1 MPHVPHGPARSC
13 NPVPD
18 QHSFGSPICCDNET
32 RIIPVPLRAG
42 QVEPAI
48 IADMSAT
55 NPFNHAPTP
64 LPQGFFDLDVG
75 QLAPRLLGKV
85 IRHFHRGLWLS
96 ARIIETEAY
105 RREEKGS
112 HASLGLTH
120 SRRALFMPAGTL
132 YMYYARGGDSLNPA
146 ADGRPRETRRLCNGQ
161 TLLCRSLHLKV
172 PEWNAQ
178 QMQPGRLIVEDDGYR
193 PELVI
198 QTTRLGIPLGR
209 DEHLPYRFV
218 DHAYAPFCTRNP
230 LGRTREEGR
239 DYILHHADAAP
250 WKHC

>member
-1 MPHVPHGPARSC
+1 
-13 NPVPD
+13 
-18 QHSFGSPICCDNET
+18 
-32 RIIPVPLRAG
+32 
-42 QVEPAI
+42 
-48 IADMSAT
+48 MSAT
-55 NPFNHAPTP
+55 NPFNHTPTP

-132 YMYYARGGDSLNPA
+132 YMYYARGGDSLNISAAGEGDGVLIKSGYPVMDEISRAESLALMRELNPA

>member
-1 MPHVPHGPARSC
+1 
-13 NPVPD
+13 
-18 QHSFGSPICCDNET
+18 
-32 RIIPVPLRAG
+32 
-42 QVEPAI
+42 
-48 IADMSAT
+48 MSAT

-132 YMYYARGGDSLNPA
+132 YMYYARGGDSLNISATGEGDGVLIKSGYPVVDEISRAESLALMRELNPA